1 MRLQKTI
8 RSRTLDPPKTR
19 REFRL
24 VIKDFSLPPISP
36 RTLLCFFYFLPHCSR
51 ELPSDLHSLAGSGGA
66 LERRCPL
73 ARHFLPPLFHCS
85 APLPP
90 PSSSHLT
97 SPCCHRRA
105 SLGSLGFERPRRHRF
120 LMSEV
125 DNNLPGMLL
134 TCTQMDLEGE
144 CRRDEN
150 PDQLPFLPSAPQ
162 LRACLISPSP
172 VII

>member
-24 VIKDFSLPPISP
+24 VIKDFSSPPISP
-36 RTLLCFFYFLPHCSR
+36 RTLLCFFYFLPHCSH
-51 ELPSDLHSLAGSGGA
+51 ELPSDLHALAGSGGA

-73 ARHFLPPLFHCS
+73 ARHFLPPLFHCPHNPPQ
-85 APLPP
+85 PL
-90 PSSSHLT
+90 SSHLT

-105 SLGSLGFERPRRHRF
+105 SLGSLGVLWPRRHLF

-125 DNNLPGMLL
+125 DNNLLGMLL
-134 TCTQMDLEGE
+134 TCTHGLGG
-144 CRRDEN
+144 
-150 PDQLPFLPSAPQ
+150 
-162 LRACLISPSP
+162 
-172 VII
+172 